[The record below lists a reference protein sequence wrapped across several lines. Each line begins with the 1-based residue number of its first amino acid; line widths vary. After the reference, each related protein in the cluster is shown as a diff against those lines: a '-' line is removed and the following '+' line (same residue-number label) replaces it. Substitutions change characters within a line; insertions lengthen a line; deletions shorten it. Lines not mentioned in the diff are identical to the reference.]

1 MICGIAGQPSL
12 LPETQASQRGPLLTQ
27 AWRYRGPDGQ
37 VTWLAD
43 EGRVPLL
50 HPRQAILD
58 LSLAGHQPME
68 WEGKSAPG
76 SDRSSV
82 ATDPSA
88 AGDELEQATANRRP
102 KTDDRRQATG
112 DSRQPT
118 ADRRPK
124 TEDRRPTTDDRR
136 PTTDVR
142 RPTSGNCGRNG
153 KRRGWSAARGRIPNL
168 LNPPPQDPSRPP
180 QGALSQTQSPS
191 VTAIKQGS
199 SLAPGLTSQDGGLI
213 FVIQK

>member
-12 LPETQASQRGPLLTQ
+12 LPETQASLRGPLLTQ

-50 HPRQAILD
+50 HPRQAIQD

-102 KTDDRRQATG
+102 KTDDRRQ
-112 DSRQPT
+112 
-118 ADRRPK
+118 
-124 TEDRRPTTDDRR
+124 TTDDRR
-136 PTTDVR
+136 QTSDVR
-142 RPTSGNCGRNG
+142 ELRAEWEAEGVVCGTRTHPKFAKPTAPGPIAAASGSPLPDSVALRSRYQTRVLPRTRLDIPGWWINFRNS
-153 KRRGWSAARGRIPNL
+153 K
-168 LNPPPQDPSRPP
+168 
-180 QGALSQTQSPS
+180 
-191 VTAIKQGS
+191 V
-199 SLAPGLTSQDGGLI
+199 SLA
-213 FVIQK
+213 

>member
-50 HPRQAILD
+50 HPRQAIQD

-102 KTDDRRQATG
+102 KTDDRRQT
-112 DSRQPT
+112 
-118 ADRRPK
+118 
-124 TEDRRPTTDDRR
+124 TEDGRPTTDDRR
-136 PTTDVR
+136 PTSDDRRPPSDVR
-142 RPTSGNCGRNG
+142 ELRAEWEAEGVVCGTRTHPKFAKPTAPGPIAAASGSPLPDSVALRYRYQTRVLPRTRLDIPGWWINFRNS
-153 KRRGWSAARGRIPNL
+153 K
-168 LNPPPQDPSRPP
+168 
-180 QGALSQTQSPS
+180 
-191 VTAIKQGS
+191 V
-199 SLAPGLTSQDGGLI
+199 SLA
-213 FVIQK
+213 

>member
-12 LPETQASQRGPLLTQ
+12 LPETQASQRGPLLRQ
-27 AWRYRGPDGQ
+27 ALRYRGPDGQ

-50 HPRQAILD
+50 HPRQAIQD

-76 SDRSSV
+76 SDRSSA

-88 AGDELEQATANRRP
+88 AGDELEQATGDSRP
-102 KTDDRRQATG
+102 KTDDRR
-112 DSRQPT
+112 
-118 ADRRPK
+118 
-124 TEDRRPTTDDRR
+124 PTT
-136 PTTDVR
+136 
-142 RPTSGNCGRNG
+142 GNCGRNG

-191 VTAIKQGS
+191 VPAIKQGS
-199 SLAPGLTSQDGGLI
+199 SLAPGLTSRDGGLI

>member
-37 VTWLAD
+37 VTWLAE

-102 KTDDRRQATG
+102 KTDDRRQTTEDG
-112 DSRQPT
+112 RPT
-118 ADRRPK
+118 TDDRRP
-124 TEDRRPTTDDRR
+124 TSDVRRPTTDDRR
-136 PTTDVR
+136 PGTAGGMG
-142 RPTSGNCGRNG
+142 SGG
-153 KRRGWSAARGRIPNL
+153 
-168 LNPPPQDPSRPP
+168 
-180 QGALSQTQSPS
+180 
-191 VTAIKQGS
+191 
-199 SLAPGLTSQDGGLI
+199 GGLRHADASQI
-213 FVIQK
+213 C